1 MCTVSR
7 AAVAA
12 AISELVAAHPRL
24 AADPSPHPALAGCEE
39 VVWSELP
46 GCTDGVPALLY
57 GLVDRDAAEAA
68 GRVLGGLVMAGP
80 MRISAAMPAIL
91 PYLLRLAADPE
102 VPDRGRHF
110 DLVLVAAAL
119 SEPVDPGN
127 PWDLAVS
134 GPEEEHPERA
144 LCRTAFQADAAW
156 VRRLLA
162 DDRLPEGEPLLQEER
177 DSLLRAAGL
186 GPT

>member
-1 MCTVSR
+1 MSR

-12 AISELVAAHPRL
+12 AIADLISAHPHL
-24 AADPSPHPALAGCEE
+24 AEAPSPHPALTGCED

-46 GCTDGVPALLY
+46 GCTDRVPALLY
-57 GLVDRDAAEAA
+57 GLVDPDAAEVA
-68 GRVLGGLVMAGP
+68 GRTLGWLVMAGP
-80 MRISAAMPAIL
+80 MHISAAMPSIL

-102 VPDRGRHF
+102 VPYRGRHF
-110 DLVLVAAAL
+110 DTVLVAAAL

-127 PWDLAVS
+127 RRDLAIN

-144 LCRTAFQADAAW
+144 QCRSAFEANGVW

-162 DDRLPEGEPLLQEER
+162 DDQLPEGEPLRQDEL
-177 DSLLRAAGL
+177 DSLLGAAGL
-186 GPT
+186 SQV

>member
-7 AAVAA
+7 AAVEA
-12 AISELVAAHPRL
+12 AIADLTAAYPHL
-24 AADPSPHPALAGCEE
+24 AVDPSPHPALAGCEE

-46 GCTDGVPALLY
+46 GCPDGVPALLY
-57 GLVDRDAAEAA
+57 GLVDPEAAEVA
-68 GRVLGGLVMAGP
+68 GRTLSRLVMAGP
-80 MRISAAMPAIL
+80 MHISAAMPAIV

-102 VPDRGRHF
+102 VPHRGKHF

-127 PWDLAVS
+127 PRDLAIN

-144 LCRTAFQADAAW
+144 LCRTAFEADAVW

-162 DDRLPEGEPLLQEER
+162 DDQLPDGEPLSPDER
-177 DSLLRAAGL
+177 DLLLRAAGL
-186 GPT
+186 SPA